1 MKKMLLLAAF
11 AFSASAAVAQT
22 GTSFFSTEKSSDPI
36 AIGLR
41 AGLNFNSLSDDAD
54 TDAKV
59 GFRVGVEVDIPVWES
74 LHIVPGLYF
83 STRPCKS
90 ESNGYYSDGEY
101 ETEFS
106 PSYLEL
112 PVLASYRYQFNKDWA
127 IRVDLGPY
135 FAYGLGGKEKWTT
148 YYEVSDEEIREESG
162 SEKLFSGGDHML
174 KRFDAGIVVGVGAIY
189 KKFTATLNYQAG
201 LSNICKYKRTSIK
214 NTGVYIN
221 LGYNF

>member
-83 STRPCKS
+83 STRPCKA
-90 ESNGYYSDGEY
+90 EDNYYYDEGTEY
-101 ETEFS
+101 NFS

-135 FAYGLGGKEKWTT
+135 FAYGLGGKAKRTV
-148 YYEVSDEEIREESG
+148 YYEDYYEEIREESG
-162 SEKLFSGGDHML
+162 SEKLFSGSDHML

-201 LSNICKYKRTSIK
+201 LANIYNGKHDSFK
-214 NTGVYIN
+214 NTGVYLN